1 MFSQDYVKMHIIDV
15 AVYGNNMI
23 STVFDTSSNFMTE
36 GGRLKTVKLMQT
48 KLTIQD
54 EEYGK

>member
-1 MFSQDYVKMHIIDV
+1 MHIINV

-23 STVFDTSSNFMTE
+23 STVFATSSNFMTE